1 MSPDSLRIKFCN
13 KIAKPVQ
20 RNYRGCVTSPLMPSH
35 ISVCG
40 LRVNQLWCL
49 VFLLFFSFSTY
60 GQSNRSIEVIAQS
73 KGDSIWLRWA
83 PVTPVVWQSG
93 NKYGYEI
100 DRYELNEAG
109 EIVTAQGLRLNPETL
124 KPLRKEILQ
133 NTTDPTSDALALSEL
148 LYPEPNATNNSI
160 DPLQALTINEEIE
173 NRYGVALLLCD
184 RSISTAKAA
193 ALFWCDTK
201 ITPGKRYIY
210 KIGIAHQFT
219 DFEIEPGITVAD
231 ASPAKQ
237 PPAITDL
244 KAEFRNQNVM
254 LQWQTRFHRGI
265 YSFYFIEQSTDGK
278 IFKRVSDMPY
288 AHMSK
293 LSDAEEAY
301 YVDSLNANYTLYH
314 YRILGVTPFGETGP
328 PSNVVSGRGKDDLAG
343 TLIIRDATIVPTT
356 TKPVPRKAKQNKPV
370 NEKKSVVQISWE
382 FPASHEKETASFIIS
397 KANSAD
403 GPFTDINPP
412 LEKSI
417 RNHLDETT
425 LNNTYYQVR
434 AIDADGITVA
444 QSYLYLVQ
452 IEDNTPPAAP
462 NILSATIDKSGIA
475 TLQWQANTDPDL
487 MGYRVFRTNS
497 ESEDPVEI
505 TKSILTHTQYIDTIN
520 LAVLNKEVFYYTIA
534 VDKHFNA
541 SAYSKAFKV
550 DRPDLV
556 APAAPRFTTVN
567 IKRDSV
573 ELHWT
578 NSISNDVHK
587 YELARYEKENQLTK
601 VIMSWTP
608 QNPKNTF
615 ADISLQPGKKYQY
628 KLTAID
634 SSGNTSTDYTQEFIF
649 EPGYRPAVKEIKH
662 EVNRETKSIR
672 LSWNYST
679 PYEKCIIYRKIN
691 DGQFVLY
698 KTLVSSDLS
707 FLDNGIR
714 INNQYSYKIQLIFS
728 KGIRSALSEAVKVT
742 Y

>member
-1 MSPDSLRIKFCN
+1 MSSKKLSIPFHS
-13 KIAKPVQ
+13 
-20 RNYRGCVTSPLMPSH
+20 
-35 ISVCG
+35 ISVK
-40 LRVNQLWCL
+40 Q
-49 VFLLFFSFSTY
+49 LLFISCNHYLKLFLCHILLLIFAFNTY

-100 DRYELNEAG
+100 DRYELNDAG

-124 KPLRKEILQ
+124 KPLSKEILQ
-133 NTTDPTSDALALSEL
+133 NTTDTTSDALALSEL
-148 LYPEPNATNNSI
+148 LYPESNALNNNSN
-160 DPLQALTINEEIE
+160 DPLQALTIKEEIE
-173 NRYGVALLLCD
+173 NRYGIALLLCD

-193 ALFWCDTK
+193 ALFWCDKK
-201 ITPGKRYIY
+201 ITPKKRYIY
-210 KIGIAHQFT
+210 KISIAHQFT
-219 DFEIEPGITVAD
+219 DLEIEPGIIVAD
-231 ASPAKQ
+231 ASPKKQ
-237 PPAITDL
+237 LPVITDL

-265 YSFYFIEQSTDGK
+265 YSFYYIEQSTDGK

-301 YVDSLNANYTLYH
+301 YVDSLKANYTQYH
-314 YRILGVTPFGETGP
+314 YRIIGVTPFGEPGP
-328 PSNVVSGRGKDDLAG
+328 PSNVVSGKGKDDLTG
-343 TLIIRDATIVPTT
+343 TLIIRKASIIPDAT
-356 TKPVPRKAKQNKPV
+356 KPASRKAKQNKVV
-370 NEKKSVVQISWE
+370 NERKSTVEISWE
-382 FPASHEKETASFIIS
+382 FPASQEKEIVSFIIS
-397 KANSAD
+397 KAKSAD
-403 GPFTDINPP
+403 GPFTDINPTI
-412 LEKSI
+412 EKSI
-417 RNHLDETT
+417 RKHLDETT
-425 LNNTYYQVR
+425 YSNTYYQVR
-434 AIDADGITVA
+434 AIDADGIMVA
-444 QSYLYLVQ
+444 QSYPYLVQ

-462 NILSATIDKSGIA
+462 IILSATIDKSGIS
-475 TLQWQANTDPDL
+475 TLQWQANTEPDL

-497 ESEDPVEI
+497 KSEDPVEI

-556 APAAPRFTTVN
+556 APAAPRFTTIN
-567 IKRDSV
+567 IKTDSV
-573 ELHWT
+573 ELRWT
-578 NSISNDVHK
+578 NSISNDIIK
-587 YELARYEKENQLTK
+587 YELARYEKENHLTK

-634 SSGNTSTDYTQEFIF
+634 CSGNISIDYTHEFIF
-649 EPGYRPAVKEIKH
+649 EPGYRPAVKEINH

-672 LSWNYST
+672 LSWNYPMS
-679 PYEKCIIYRKIN
+679 YEKCIIYRKVN

-698 KTLVSSDLS
+698 KTLLTPDLS
-707 FLDNGIR
+707 FSDDGIR
-714 INNQYSYKIQLIFS
+714 INNQYSYKIQFIFS
-728 KGIRSALSEAVKVT
+728 KGIRSALSKEVNVDF
-742 Y
+742 